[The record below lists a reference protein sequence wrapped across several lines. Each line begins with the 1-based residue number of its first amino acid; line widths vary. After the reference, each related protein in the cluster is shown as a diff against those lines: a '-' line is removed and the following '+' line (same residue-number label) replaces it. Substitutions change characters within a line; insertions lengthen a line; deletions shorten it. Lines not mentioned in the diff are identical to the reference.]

1 MSESYWEEEAN
12 SLEIQLS
19 ELQEKYEELEWQ
31 TEQMIEAINKTYS
44 EFERIKNNP
53 DVSLKDRIYLDGVL
67 AILDVNLKQ
76 PIESVTGKKIKEIIT

>member
-31 TEQMIEAINKTYS
+31 TGSLIEALTKEVKRSYEDTGSYSNLSMQVLRNITKKTA
-44 EFERIKNNP
+44 EE
-53 DVSLKDRIYLDGVL
+53 
-67 AILDVNLKQ
+67 IL
-76 PIESVTGKKIKEIIT
+76 TGGE

>member
-31 TEQMIEAINKTYS
+31 TGSLIEALAKEVKRSYEDTGIYSNFSMQVLRNITKKTK
-44 EFERIKNNP
+44 EEI
-53 DVSLKDRIYLDGVL
+53 LK
-67 AILDVNLKQ
+67 
-76 PIESVTGKKIKEIIT
+76 

>member
-31 TEQMIEAINKTYS
+31 KAELIE
-44 EFERIKNNP
+44 FIKNIEDTN
-53 DVSLKDRIYLDGVL
+53 LDEL
-67 AILDVNLKQ
+67 LDV
-76 PIESVTGKKIKEIIT
+76 KIPEILEKYRGEE

>member
-31 TEQMIEAINKTYS
+31 TGSLIEALTKEVKRSYEDTGGYSNLSMQVLRNITKKTA
-44 EFERIKNNP
+44 EE
-53 DVSLKDRIYLDGVL
+53 
-67 AILDVNLKQ
+67 IL
-76 PIESVTGKKIKEIIT
+76 TGGE